1 MKKIILNIALLVI
14 PIFTFTSCE
23 LFGLDVQTPYDY
35 DSEKG
40 TYDNQITMNAFA
52 YRFVFVSDR
61 SY

>member
-40 TYDNQITMNAFA
+40 LSLIHI
-52 YRFVFVSDR
+52 
-61 SY
+61 

>member
-35 DSEKG
+35 EDRKS
-40 TYDNQITMNAFA
+40 TRLNSSHNA
-52 YRFVFVSDR
+52 
-61 SY
+61 